1 MTTDTV
7 AVWAEARRPSDGLPV
22 MGRTDSPTGLPWS
35 HNAED
40 LKRFREITRGRVL
53 VMGHT
58 TFRHLPPILKSRA
71 SLAERPMV
79 VLATAHGKLI
89 DDYPGL
95 PVQPIAWVDG
105 EDRAAK
111 LLRDAGTWWNDG
123 PRRGVAVIGGRAV
136 IELFAPLVDRL
147 EVSFIRERHEGDVP
161 APSVAVFDSFRWV
174 TNTVGETADFTTF
187 SKRSR

>member
-7 AVWAEARRPSDGLPV
+7 AVWAEARRPSDSQPV

-40 LKRFREITRGRVL
+40 LKHFREVTRDRVL

-58 TFRHLPPILKSRA
+58 TFRLLPPILKSRR

-79 VLATAHGKLI
+79 VLATAQTRLI

-95 PVQPIAWVDG
+95 PIQPITWVNG
-105 EDRAAK
+105 EDRAAE
-111 LLRDAGTWWNDG
+111 LLRDAGTWWNEG
-123 PRRGVAVIGGRAV
+123 PHRGVAVIGGRAV
-136 IELFAPLVDRL
+136 IELFAPLCDRL
-147 EVSFIRERHEGDVP
+147 EVSFVKEPHDGDVP
-161 APSVAVFDSFRWV
+161 APSASVFDTFRSATETRGESVDFV
-174 TNTVGETADFTTF
+174 TFT
-187 SKRSR
+187 KE